1 MNMRMPMDPHGRM
14 YGQSQ
19 GRPSPYP
26 SPAMY
31 MAQKRHQSPIYNNMG
46 QMGPGGPA
54 GSPYRSNPYGPSASQ
69 GGYPMGHPH
78 NMGGGP
84 GPGFSGI
91 PPNMRNGMGM
101 GPNGSGMQPMSSMSG
116 GPYPPMSSHSQMSS
130 SSGSLPPYS
139 SSPMTSMAGGGG
151 GPGSPYPG
159 GGISGPGG
167 PNHPSSSMYPTA
179 NQHRPLPSGSNPGSM
194 NNKTELPSISP
205 RGGGPNTVGNGP
217 PSSGGISSFQHS
229 PVPGN
234 PTPPLTPNG
243 PNGNCMTSAPFASP
257 QSDHGSTSS
266 EMSGMKPAYSHS
278 LNTNA
283 NTAKEEMRLTF
294 PVQDGVLLTPFR
306 LEHNLAVSNHVFHLK
321 PQVIENVCLCV
332 YVYVELCNNKII

>member
-1 MNMRMPMDPHGRM
+1 MPMDPHGRM
-14 YGQSQ
+14 YGSAS

-26 SPAMY
+26 NPAMY
-31 MAQKRHQSPIYNNMG
+31 MAQKRHQNPIYNPNM
-46 QMGPGGPA
+46 QMGPGA
-54 GSPYRSNPYGPSASQ
+54 GYVRNSPYPSSQ

-91 PPNMRNGMGM
+91 PQNMRNSGMMG
-101 GPNGSGMQPMSSMSG
+101 GPNSGMPPMTSMAG
-116 GPYPPMSSHSQMSS
+116 GNGSMGNYPPMSSHSQMGPGGG
-130 SSGSLPPYS
+130 SGPGNLPPNS
-139 SSPMTSMAGGGG
+139 SMGPAMSVAGG
-151 GPGSPYPG
+151 PVSPYPG
-159 GGISGPGG
+159 GGGPISGVGHNPNMY
-167 PNHPSSSMYPTA
+167 PNHHRPNQPP
-179 NQHRPLPSGSNPGSM
+179 NQHSS
-194 NNKTELPSISP
+194 NNKTELPSVSP
-205 RGGGPNTVGNGP
+205 RGGNIANGP
-217 PSSGGISSFQHS
+217 TSGNSTTGVSSFQHS

-266 EMSGMKPAYSHS
+266 DTTTTTGTMKPNYS
-278 LNTNA
+278 LG
-283 NTAKEEMRLTF
+283 AKEEMRLTF

-321 PQVIENVCLCV
+321 PQVI
-332 YVYVELCNNKII
+332 